1 MDTAHAFCLQS
12 QLGPSLI
19 ITAMTSAKT
28 SLRSLRIMIVD
39 DHPVFR
45 TGLANL
51 LAAERDL
58 EVVAAVAS
66 GEAAV
71 AELGASRAQVVLLD
85 LRMPGQDGFEAL
97 QTIHRRRP
105 DVKVVVVTSSDS
117 PIDADRAR
125 AAGATGF
132 LSKHVDQGDIVAA
145 IRAVCHGA
153 AWVQEG
159 VQRPAALTAADGLP
173 FGISMRELEVLRF
186 VRNGFANAEIGRRLG
201 ITERTVKA
209 HVKALCGKLGAA
221 DRAEAVAR
229 GFDHGLLKAG
239 E

>member
-1 MDTAHAFCLQS
+1 
-12 QLGPSLI
+12 
-19 ITAMTSAKT
+19 
-28 SLRSLRIMIVD
+28 
-39 DHPVFR
+39 
-45 TGLANL
+45 
-51 LAAERDL
+51 
-58 EVVAAVAS
+58 
-66 GEAAV
+66 
-71 AELGASRAQVVLLD
+71 
-85 LRMPGQDGFEAL
+85 MPGQDGFEAL

-117 PIDADRAR
+117 PVDADRAR

-132 LSKHVDQGDIVAA
+132 LSKHVDQGEIVAA
-145 IRAVCHGA
+145 IRAVCDGA
-153 AWVQEG
+153 SWVQEG
-159 VQRPAALTAADGLP
+159 VQRPAALPAADGLP

-229 GFDHGLLKAG
+229 GFDTASSRPGNKETPATSRLPNKPGAEATGAVTPREHGAVEERSERRSVRDRRRNRTTTVGATKA
-239 E
+239 

>member
-12 QLGPSLI
+12 QFGASLT
-19 ITAMTSAKT
+19 ITAMTSSKT

-51 LAAERDL
+51 LAAEGDL

-66 GEAAV
+66 GDAAV
-71 AELGASRAQVVLLD
+71 AELGTSRPQVVLLD

-117 PIDADRAR
+117 PVDADRAR
-125 AAGATGF
+125 AAGAAGF
-132 LSKHVDQGDIVAA
+132 LSKHVDEGEIVAA

-159 VQRPAALTAADGLP
+159 VRRPAADSLP
-173 FGISMRELEVLRF
+173 FGISVRELEVLRF
-186 VRNGFANAEIGRRLG
+186 VRNGFGNAEIGRRLR

-209 HVKALCGKLGAA
+209 HVKALCDKLGAA

>member
-1 MDTAHAFCLQS
+1 MT
-12 QLGPSLI
+12 PS
-19 ITAMTSAKT
+19 KT
-28 SLRSLRIMIVD
+28 TVRSLRIMIVD

-51 LAAERDL
+51 LAAEGDL

-117 PIDADRAR
+117 PVDADRAR
-125 AAGATGF
+125 AAGAAGF
-132 LSKHVDQGDIVAA
+132 LSKHVDEGEIVAA

-159 VQRPAALTAADGLP
+159 VQRPAADALP
-173 FGISMRELEVLRF
+173 FGISVRELEVLRF
-186 VRNGFANAEIGRRLG
+186 VRNGFGNAEIGRRLR

-209 HVKALCGKLGAA
+209 HVKALCDKLGAA

>member
-1 MDTAHAFCLQS
+1 
-12 QLGPSLI
+12 
-19 ITAMTSAKT
+19 MTSFTT
-28 SLRSLRIMIVD
+28 SLRPLRIMIVD

-51 LAAERDL
+51 LAAEGDL

-71 AELGASRAQVVLLD
+71 AQLGASGPQVVLLD
-85 LRMPGQDGFEAL
+85 LRMPGQDGLEAL
-97 QTIHRRRP
+97 ETIHRRRP

-117 PIDADRAR
+117 PVDADRAR
-125 AAGATGF
+125 AAGAAGF
-132 LSKHVDQGDIVAA
+132 LSKHVDQGEIVAA

-159 VQRPAALTAADGLP
+159 VRRPGALPAADALP
-173 FGISMRELEVLRF
+173 CGISVRELEVLRL
-186 VRNGFANAEIGRRLG
+186 VRNGFANAEIGRVLG

-209 HVKALCGKLGAA
+209 HVKALCDKYGAA

-229 GFDHGLLKAG
+229 GFDHGLLKTG

>member
-1 MDTAHAFCLQS
+1 
-12 QLGPSLI
+12 
-19 ITAMTSAKT
+19 
-28 SLRSLRIMIVD
+28 MIVD

-51 LAAERDL
+51 LTAEGDL

-71 AELGASRAQVVLLD
+71 AQLGASQPHVVLLD
-85 LRMPGQDGFEAL
+85 LRMPGHDGFEAL
-97 QTIHRRRP
+97 ETIHRRRP

-117 PIDADRAR
+117 PVDADRAR
-125 AAGATGF
+125 TAGAAGF
-132 LSKHVDQGDIVAA
+132 LSKHVDQAEIVAA
-145 IRAVCHGA
+145 IRAVCQGA
-153 AWVQEG
+153 DWVQEG
-159 VQRPAALTAADGLP
+159 VRRPVALPAADALP
-173 FGISMRELEVLRF
+173 CGISVRELEVLRL
-186 VRNGFANAEIGRRLG
+186 VRYGFANAEIGRVLG

-209 HVKALCGKLGAA
+209 HVKALCDKLGAA

-229 GFDHGLLKAG
+229 GFDHGLLKTG